1 MKLIIHIGTHKT
13 GTTALQQF
21 LHANRG
27 LLARCGFHYATPPHG
42 LQHSNF
48 VANALN
54 GGESRSVRAFLT
66 KHTEIARRH
75 GAHTILMS
83 AENFY
88 AMSVLSSMQRRQ
100 ICTNA
105 VERDHT
111 LIEMLRALIPESI
124 TTPQI
129 VCYFRR
135 PDRYAE
141 SLYSQH
147 VKRGISFAG
156 TFDEFLP
163 IIRPALFYETCIRL
177 WADVFDK
184 KNCTVRLYE
193 SAAADI
199 VSDFVPNVLNVDGLG
214 QFSRTSNDANERVSR
229 DLLEFKRMI
238 NRTARFS
245 ERDIERTILRL
256 IDEKM
261 ELRKAEPEHYQD
273 FLSPYERVE
282 LLKLLRPEMEA
293 LQASCCV
300 PPFPPFDVERARANW
315 RPYPGLGEQRR
326 QEIETYYNRINR
338 RVGFRLERLTLRS
351 ASLLRRRV
359 PGTGVV
365 LDVLKELGAKRTL
378 HGFLM
383 GMQRGSG

>member
-1 MKLIIHIGTHKT
+1 
-13 GTTALQQF
+13 
-21 LHANRG
+21 
-27 LLARCGFHYATPPHG
+27 
-42 LQHSNF
+42 
-48 VANALN
+48 
-54 GGESRSVRAFLT
+54 
-66 KHTEIARRH
+66 
-75 GAHTILMS
+75 
-83 AENFY
+83 
-88 AMSVLSSMQRRQ
+88 
-100 ICTNA
+100 
-105 VERDHT
+105 
-111 LIEMLRALIPESI
+111 
-124 TTPQI
+124 
-129 VCYFRR
+129 
-135 PDRYAE
+135 
-141 SLYSQH
+141 
-147 VKRGISFAG
+147 
-156 TFDEFLP
+156 
-163 IIRPALFYETCIRL
+163 
-177 WADVFDK
+177 
-184 KNCTVRLYE
+184 
-193 SAAADI
+193 
-199 VSDFVPNVLNVDGLG
+199 
-214 QFSRTSNDANERVSR
+214 
-229 DLLEFKRMI
+229 MI

-245 ERDIERTILRL
+245 ERDIERAILRL

-293 LQASCCV
+293 LQASWCV